1 MIKRNIKHHC
11 VGCGIE
17 LQGEDKNRA
26 GYLPQSVLDKN
37 FKDSVLYCQRCF
49 KIKNYG
55 EYIPVEMT
63 RDNYREEIKR
73 VLPEANVAVAVFDI
87 IDFEG
92 SFDDEI
98 LDILREMDSI
108 VVINKIDLVPDDKH
122 PSEIS
127 NWVKERLADEGIAP
141 LDIAIVSSKKSYGV
155 SGIFKKINH
164 FYPKGAKAII
174 LGVTNVGKSSIVNRL
189 IGKNIAT
196 ISKYPGTTLKSTRKS
211 LTNANIILID
221 TPGLIPQGRFSD
233 LVCEKCNLDI
243 VPSGEISRKTYKEGK
258 DRVIFIGGM
267 VKLKISNVEELKP
280 IFSVYASKNVTY
292 HDTNLEKAKEM
303 EKENRIDLFSPP
315 CEKCVDSYKNEKVV
329 VEEFIVETGEELV
342 FKGLAWIS
350 VKRGPLNLEITY
362 PQKGQIIIRDAFI
375 KPKR

>member
-1 MIKRNIKHHC
+1 MAKKCI
-11 VGCGIE
+11 GCGIE
-17 LQGEDKNRA
+17 LQGEDKNKR
-26 GYLPQSVLDKN
+26 GYLPQSVLDGDGKE
-37 FKDSVLYCQRCF
+37 LYCQRCF

-55 EYIPVEMT
+55 EYIPIEMT
-63 RDNYREEIKR
+63 RDDYREEVKKA
-73 VLPEANVAVAVFDI
+73 LPEADVAIAVFDI

-108 VVINKIDLVPDDKH
+108 VVINKIDLIPDEKH
-122 PSEIS
+122 PSEVA
-127 NWVKERLADEGIAP
+127 NWVKERLGEEGIAP
-141 LDIAIVSSKKSYGV
+141 LDIAIVSSKKGYGT

-164 FYPKGAKAII
+164 FYPQGARAIV
-174 LGVTNVGKSSIVNRL
+174 LGVTNVGKSSIINRL
-189 IGKNIAT
+189 IGKNVAT
-196 ISKYPGTTLKSTRKS
+196 ESKYPGTTLKSSKKS
-211 LTNANIILID
+211 LTNANITLID

-267 VKLKISNVEELKP
+267 VKMKIVNTGELKP

-292 HDTNLEKAKEM
+292 HDTNLEKANEM
-303 EKENRIDLFSPP
+303 ERDGRVDLFSPP
-315 CEKCVDSYKNEKVV
+315 CEKCAEEYKKERIVTEKFT
-329 VEEFIVETGEELV
+329 VESGEELV
-342 FKGLAWIS
+342 FKGLGWVS
-350 VKRGPLNLEITY
+350 VKRGPLELEITY
-362 PQKGQIIIRDAFI
+362 PEKGEIIIRDAFI